1 MGDKVAYLSY
11 YGNFPLLASGIMKC
25 SKSLYLHWK
34 YIRRVSLI
42 RFGPHESH
50 TNFSCVPQRGA
61 HLWTSEISRNIS
73 WNINIFRNNY
83 RFWKEILLSLESQ
96 CRQEL
101 SVNNGT
107 INLLYVALLLLKTYS
122 IKSFI
127 VVKKIHQML
136 TATCQIHHFHCI

>member
-1 MGDKVAYLSY
+1 MAYLSN
-11 YGNFPLLASGIMKC
+11 YGNFPLASGILKC

-127 VVKKIHQML
+127 VVKKIYQML